1 MSFSTGW
8 NLGAYPVLLR
18 QAKRGREHAAK
29 VDSLRVA
36 VFNSLK
42 FSSKVDDHETYFL
55 TSQDHNSIVRIIS
68 TWGKKTPGFS
78 SVQLLGLSS
87 SVKRGIAGI

>member
-1 MSFSTGW
+1 MSFSTRW
-8 NLGAYPVLLR
+8 NLGAYPVLVR

-29 VDSLRVA
+29 VDGLRVE

-42 FSSKVDDHETYFL
+42 FLSKVVDQETFFFL

-68 TWGKKTPGFS
+68 TWGKKDTWFWT
-78 SVQLLGLSS
+78 Q
-87 SVKRGIAGI
+87 